1 MTLNL
6 IRATMRLAGVFLM
19 SNSLTVA
26 PIRLDLED
34 DAVRINIVNP
44 ETGVLE
50 VPPAFEEQLRQ
61 AVEGHGEQ
69 LKDKALLLELGNM
82 PAMSSR
88 QLGMILTIR
97 EVMLPF
103 GRLQLQNVS
112 TSVKQLIHITGTDRL
127 FDL

>member
-1 MTLNL
+1 MQ
-6 IRATMRLAGVFLM
+6 
-19 SNSLTVA
+19 NSVTVA
-26 PIRLDLED
+26 PLLIDLEAEP
-34 DAVRINIVNP
+34 DAVRIHVINP

-50 VPPAFEEQLRQ
+50 VPPAFEDHLRE
-61 AVEGHGEQ
+61 AVESHSAQ
-69 LKDKALLLELGNM
+69 LKDKTLLLELGNI